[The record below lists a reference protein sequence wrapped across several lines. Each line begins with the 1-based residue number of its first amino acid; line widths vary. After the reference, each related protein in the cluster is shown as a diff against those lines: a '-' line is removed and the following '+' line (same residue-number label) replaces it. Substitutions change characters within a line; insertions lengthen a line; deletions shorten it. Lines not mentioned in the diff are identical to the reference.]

1 MTLVQKWPF
10 FHIFFQAIQARKM
23 SFSIF
28 YIKKTPLKPIKTKS
42 SNSRKTD
49 LFQEVLTH
57 SFGPKLGGGGNIG
70 QENVFYDIL
79 EQKKPFQAIK
89 TRISKGRQIDI
100 FPKGLTHGCG
110 PKMALVPTFFFKAIQ
125 ARKMSFT
132 IFYIEKTHLQP
143 TKKKFK
149 KTKTDIFPKVLTYGQ
164 FWSKNGR
171 FSNFYFLFKIGQENV
186 FYDLVHQK
194 KRLCSL

>member
-1 MTLVQKWPF
+1 MILVQKWPF

-57 SFGPKLGGGGNIG
+57 SFGPKLAIFPTCLGGGIQARKMSFTIFQNK
-70 QENVFYDIL
+70 
-79 EQKKPFQAIK
+79 KKPFQAIK

-110 PKMALVPTFFFKAIQ
+110 PKMALVPSFFFKAIQ

-132 IFYIEKTHLQP
+132 KFYMEKTHLQP
-143 TKKKFK
+143 TKKRFK
-149 KTKTDIFPKVLTYGQ
+149 KSKTDIFQKGLTYGQ

-171 FSNFYFLFKIGQENV
+171 FSNFYF
-186 FYDLVHQK
+186 
-194 KRLCSL
+194 